1 MAVMLEL
8 SDRGFKTSMTNI
20 VRAEAGKPDNMQ
32 ELVGNVIREGNSE
45 KESKRNVKYQNTIPK
60 MKQAFDGLISRLGM
74 AEKSSE
80 LVDMSI
86 QTPKMEK

>member
-1 MAVMLEL
+1 ML
-8 SDRGFKTSMTNI
+8 DIK
-20 VRAEAGKPDNMQ
+20 
-32 ELVGNVIREGNSE
+32 
-45 KESKRNVKYQNTIPK
+45 NTIPK

-86 QTPKMEK
+86 QTHKMDKYRGKKKTEKFRIGWYIQELQDNYKSCNVLLMGIPKKDRQE

>member
-1 MAVMLEL
+1 ML
-8 SDRGFKTSMTNI
+8 DIK
-20 VRAEAGKPDNMQ
+20 
-32 ELVGNVIREGNSE
+32 
-45 KESKRNVKYQNTIPK
+45 NTIPK

-74 AEKSSE
+74 AEKISE

>member
-1 MAVMLEL
+1 M
-8 SDRGFKTSMTNI
+8 
-20 VRAEAGKPDNMQ
+20 
-32 ELVGNVIREGNSE
+32 GNVNRDGSPKE
-45 KESKRNVKYQNTIPK
+45 ESKRNVRYQNTIPK